1 MSLKTIRPIVSALRQ
16 TTLRSLATAARPA
29 LPDFED
35 EAGLPELQIPS
46 PGVYPKTGSNVLEI
60 KSNLSYHTLAHTMAI
75 VRAVEAKCG
84 RVVNISQSRFADNQ
98 RARPIFQV
106 TVLNP
111 VLFDKPLILEIPQ
124 PDLSTS
130 PRMTHYGPSLRS
142 VQSALSAS
150 SSSASSFGIRKR
162 KDASATA
169 EDVVSSTF
177 TATVALG
184 TPLKQRLRPR
194 MKHRERAPAK
204 HDKDQAGRWAR
215 EDEAIRNVLGGGF
228 KGFYGGFEEL
238 SRSVELEQQRRREA
252 GLDMEEKQE
261 EVQAEEVEEV
271 DSVDEGVSEGDLLL
285 DKALLGKVRIP
296 EGSASAA
303 SSAATAPSSSTPT
316 SSTTPSPTRTAT
328 PSTSTSS
335 STQTSRPSPREPPAP
350 KQPTESKQDRLARL
364 IRERQS
370 NPNNSDLPPL
380 NLNSRSARAL
390 IRGKED
396 VYQSFLEQK
405 AEKSKQKSLRMKE
418 ASDRKKQ
425 EETARGALGAI
436 KHWFGF

>member
-1 MSLKTIRPIVSALRQ
+1 
-16 TTLRSLATAARPA
+16 
-29 LPDFED
+29 
-35 EAGLPELQIPS
+35 
-46 PGVYPKTGSNVLEI
+46 
-60 KSNLSYHTLAHTMAI
+60 
-75 VRAVEAKCG
+75 
-84 RVVNISQSRFADNQ
+84 
-98 RARPIFQV
+98 V

-130 PRMTHYGPSLRS
+130 PRLTHYGPSLRS
-142 VQSALSAS
+142 VQSALSSS
-150 SSSASSFGIRKR
+150 SSSASSFGIRRR

-184 TPLKQRLRPR
+184 TPLKQRIRPR
-194 MKHRERAPAK
+194 LKHRERAPAK
-204 HDKDQAGRWAR
+204 HDKDQAGRWAQ

-252 GLDMEEKQE
+252 GLDVEEKQE
-261 EVQAEEVEEV
+261 EVQAEEIEKVNP
-271 DSVDEGVSEGDLLL
+271 VDEGVSEGDLLL

-296 EGSASAA
+296 EEGSAPVTSSAA
-303 SSAATAPSSSTPT
+303 SASSSSTPT
-316 SSTTPSPTRTAT
+316 SSPTPSPTRTDK
-328 PSTSTSS
+328 PSTSTSPSTSTTRS
-335 STQTSRPSPREPPAP
+335 SPCEPPAP
-350 KQPTESKQDRLARL
+350 KQPTESKRL
-364 IRERQS
+364 IRERQF
-370 NPNNSDLPPL
+370 NPNNSSLPPL

-405 AEKSKQKSLRMKE
+405 SEKSKQKSLRMKE

>member
-1 MSLKTIRPIVSALRQ
+1 M
-16 TTLRSLATAARPA
+16 
-29 LPDFED
+29 
-35 EAGLPELQIPS
+35 
-46 PGVYPKTGSNVLEI
+46 
-60 KSNLSYHTLAHTMAI
+60 
-75 VRAVEAKCG
+75 
-84 RVVNISQSRFADNQ
+84 
-98 RARPIFQV
+98 

-111 VLFDKPLILEIPQ
+111 VLFDKSLILEIPQ

-142 VQSALSAS
+142 VQSALSS
-150 SSSASSFGIRKR
+150 SSSSTSSFGIRKR

-184 TPLKQRLRPR
+184 TPLKQRIRPR

-252 GLDMEEKQE
+252 GLDVEEKQE
-261 EVQAEEVEEV
+261 EVQAEGVGEV
-271 DSVDEGVSEGDLLL
+271 DPVDEGVSEGDLLL

-296 EGSASAA
+296 EGSAPVA
-303 SSAATAPSSSTPT
+303 SSAASAPSSSTPT
-316 SSTTPSPTRTAT
+316 SSPTPSPIRTDA
-328 PSTSTSS
+328 PSTSTSP
-335 STQTSRPSPREPPAP
+335 STSTTRPSPREPPAP

-370 NPNNSDLPPL
+370 NPNNPNLPPL

-405 AEKSKQKSLRMKE
+405 NEKSKQKSLRMKE

>member
-1 MSLKTIRPIVSALRQ
+1 MVSKYTKACL
-16 TTLRSLATAARPA
+16 LCCDL
-29 LPDFED
+29 
-35 EAGLPELQIPS
+35 LQ
-46 PGVYPKTGSNVLEI
+46 
-60 KSNLSYHTLAHTMAI
+60 
-75 VRAVEAKCG
+75 
-84 RVVNISQSRFADNQ
+84 FADNQ

-130 PRMTHYGPSLRS
+130 PRLTHYGPSLRS
-142 VQSALSAS
+142 VQSALSSS
-150 SSSASSFGIRKR
+150 SSSASSFGIRRR

-184 TPLKQRLRPR
+184 TPLKQRIRPR
-194 MKHRERAPAK
+194 LKHRERAPAK
-204 HDKDQAGRWAR
+204 HDKDQAGRWAQ

-252 GLDMEEKQE
+252 GLDVEEKQE
-261 EVQAEEVEEV
+261 EVQAEEIEKVNP
-271 DSVDEGVSEGDLLL
+271 VDEGVSEGDLLL

-296 EGSASAA
+296 EEGSAPVTSSAA
-303 SSAATAPSSSTPT
+303 SASSSSTPT
-316 SSTTPSPTRTAT
+316 SSPTPSPTRTAT
-328 PSTSTSS
+328 PSTLTSPSTS
-335 STQTSRPSPREPPAP
+335 TTRPSPREPPAP

-370 NPNNSDLPPL
+370 NPNNSELPPL

>member
-1 MSLKTIRPIVSALRQ
+1 
-16 TTLRSLATAARPA
+16 
-29 LPDFED
+29 
-35 EAGLPELQIPS
+35 
-46 PGVYPKTGSNVLEI
+46 
-60 KSNLSYHTLAHTMAI
+60 
-75 VRAVEAKCG
+75 
-84 RVVNISQSRFADNQ
+84 
-98 RARPIFQV
+98 
-106 TVLNP
+106 
-111 VLFDKPLILEIPQ
+111 
-124 PDLSTS
+124 
-130 PRMTHYGPSLRS
+130 MTHYGPSLQS
-142 VQSALSAS
+142 VQSALSSS
-150 SSSASSFGIRKR
+150 SSSASSFRIRKR

-184 TPLKQRLRPR
+184 TPLKQRIRPR
-194 MKHRERAPAK
+194 IKHRERAPAK

-252 GLDMEEKQE
+252 GLDVEEKQE
-261 EVQAEEVEEV
+261 EVQAEEIEEV
-271 DSVDEGVSEGDLLL
+271 DPVDEGVSEGDLLL
-285 DKALLGKVRIP
+285 DKALLGRVRIP
-296 EGSASAA
+296 EEGPASVA
-303 SSAATAPSSSTPT
+303 SSAASAFSSSTPT
-316 SSTTPSPTRTAT
+316 SSTTPSPIQTVT
-328 PSTSTSS
+328 PSTLTSTSTPT
-335 STQTSRPSPREPPAP
+335 STSQTSAREPPAP

-370 NPNNSDLPPL
+370 NPNNSNLPPL

-405 AEKSKQKSLRMKE
+405 TEKSKQKSLRMKE